1 MPRRRAGST
10 SSPPRS
16 SRAAAAPFASAAA
29 LLAAFVGAAGAGFAA
44 AAARDVAV
52 EVPSAESA
60 CTLEGW
66 AVDRDPRGLNVRAGP
81 SAQARVLGTLP
92 PLSIGEDRA
101 DFGVP
106 FRITASRGG
115 WLRIEG
121 AQDDPSRSGEP
132 ARPTYA
138 GSGWVSGRLVRF
150 KVQSGHGYRAP
161 DAASERIVDLGDDA
175 LTDLA
180 ALHGVLACS
189 GAWALVEFVQE
200 KRRDPATQALRDETD
215 RSPQRAWF
223 RGICANQETSC
234 DSVGD

>member
-1 MPRRRAGST
+1 MRAI
-10 SSPPRS
+10 
-16 SRAAAAPFASAAA
+16 ALFAAA
-29 LLAAFVGAAGAGFAA
+29 LGAAGSGSADAA
-44 AAARDVAV
+44 DARAVAV
-52 EVPSAESA
+52 VDVPAAQASCA
-60 CTLEGW
+60 LEGW
-66 AVDRDPRGLNVRAGP
+66 AVDRDPRGLNVRAAP

-92 PLSIGEDRA
+92 PLSTGEDRP
-101 DFGVP
+101 DFGVL

-150 KVQSGHGYRAP
+150 KVQSAHGYRVP

-180 ALHGVLACS
+180 TLNGVLACS

-200 KRRDPATQALRDETD
+200 HRRDPDSQALLDTTD
-215 RSPQRAWF
+215 RSPRRAWF

-234 DSVGD
+234 DSVGE